1 MSIYYYTGRTKKGDN
16 IKGTMEA
23 ETSGEVVLALK
34 RQDIFPIK
42 VEKNITSKREIKF
55 TIFKKKIKT
64 KDIAIFCRQFHT
76 IVSSGIS
83 LIECLDILRKQ
94 TENNSFKVIIFE
106 LYEDVQKGVS
116 LSKAM
121 SKFKNVFPDIL
132 INMVSSGEIS
142 GQLDI
147 IMKRM
152 AEHFEKENKINNK
165 IKGAMMY
172 PIILIVISLI
182 VSAVLLIFV
191 LPGFIDMFASFNVEL
206 PAPTRMLLAFGDFMK
221 KYWYIVIGTVVIGLV
236 IFKRFLN
243 TYEGRLKFDTFKL
256 HLPVIGK
263 VNKKIAT
270 SRFARTLSTM
280 LLSGISIID
289 ALEIVIKVMGNA
301 SVSKKI
307 MDSLEGIKKGQGVA
321 EPLSKTGIFPPM
333 MISMIEIGEETG
345 SLDQLLEMS
354 ANFYDEEVE
363 IAIEGMIQ
371 LINPIILLF
380 MAAVVG
386 VIVMAIALPMFDMY
400 NHLQL

>member
-1 MSIYYYTGRTKKGDN
+1 MSKYHYSGKTKQGQN
-16 IKGTMEA
+16 VKGTMDA
-23 ETSGEVVLALK
+23 ESSSEVVVALK
-34 RQDIFPIK
+34 RQGIFPLK
-42 VEKNITSKREIKF
+42 VEKNITAKRDISIKL
-55 TIFKKKIKT
+55 FKKKIKV
-64 KDIAIFCRQFHT
+64 KDVAIFCRQFHT

-94 TENNSFKVIIFE
+94 TENNQFKEIISDM
-106 LYEDVQKGVS
+106 YEDVQKGVS

-121 SKFKNVFPDIL
+121 QSFKNTFPDIL
-132 INMVSSGEIS
+132 INMVHSGEIS
-142 GQLDI
+142 GQLDT

-165 IKGAMMY
+165 IKGAMVY
-172 PIILIVISLI
+172 PIILIVISFI
-182 VSAVLLIFV
+182 VSGVLLVFV
-191 LPGFIDMFASFNVEL
+191 LPGFIGMFASFNVEL
-206 PAPTRMLLAFGDFMK
+206 PLPTRMLLAFGEIIK
-221 KYWYIVIGTVVIGLV
+221 KYWYIILGAIIGL
-236 IFKRFLN
+236 IFFFKRFIG
-243 TYEGRLKFDTFKL
+243 TYEGRLKFDKFKL

-301 SVSKKI
+301 SVSEKI
-307 MDSLEGIKKGQGVA
+307 TESLEGIKKGEGVA
-321 EPLSKTGIFPPM
+321 LPLSKTNIFPPM

-345 SLDQLLEMS
+345 SLDELLEMS
-354 ANFYDEEVE
+354 AEFYDEEVE

-371 LINPIILLF
+371 MINPVILLF

-386 VIVMAIALPMFDMY
+386 TIVMAIALPMFDMY
-400 NHLQL
+400 NHLQM

>member
-1 MSIYYYTGRTKKGDN
+1 LSIYYYTGRTKKGDN